1 MRNNNN
7 LEASSAK
14 SAGHFRMLTAGIF
27 LFLSCSSAWAVTEKE
42 ILATDPK
49 KMLRGIVQACND
61 NNERKLYTYFTAD
74 THRIF
79 NQWTAAKK
87 TKMFHEYCKSF
98 KEDIL
103 SAGPLDTAKVYIKKT
118 QFTDNGHFVFKMCL
132 ARPGDNKKCAGR
144 EGVDIYLE
152 NGLVKVDEH

>member
-1 MRNNNN
+1 
-7 LEASSAK
+7 
-14 SAGHFRMLTAGIF
+14 MLTAGIF